1 MIDEKKIYNY
11 IKEQINPYGK
21 PFTGTVYEFGL
32 KIMDYI
38 ENMEKVGEWI
48 PIKYH
53 ETTDDDGIDKNIY
66 PLFLDCKMPDNGQD
80 ILICTKGGLICYDTC
95 FDDDGY
101 YLDSSFDWID
111 DVVAWQPLP
120 EPYNPGMIRKHSNAD
135 KIRAM
140 SDEELAEFLMKD
152 MPCDLD
158 TTRCDV
164 YCIDGTQNCKKC
176 IMDWLQSEVEVS
188 DER

>member
-1 MIDEKKIYNY
+1 MIDEKKLIEEFDKKLYAMQIVPMREVIKI
-11 IKEQINPYGK
+11 IKEQP
-21 PFTGTVYEFGL
+21 
-32 KIMDYI
+32 
-38 ENMEKVGEWI
+38 KVGEWI
-48 PIKYH
+48 PVS
-53 ETTDDDGIDKNIY
+53 ERL
-66 PLFLDCKMPDNGQD
+66 PE
-80 ILICTKGGLICYDTC
+80 
-95 FDDDGY
+95 DGY
-101 YLDSSFDWID
+101 GQTFLLTVKDGKETIVTFAKYQPKYRRFNLTGARSYWKP
-111 DVVAWQPLP
+111 VAWMPLP
-120 EPYNPGMIRKHSNAD
+120 EPYRPQGARKHFNAD